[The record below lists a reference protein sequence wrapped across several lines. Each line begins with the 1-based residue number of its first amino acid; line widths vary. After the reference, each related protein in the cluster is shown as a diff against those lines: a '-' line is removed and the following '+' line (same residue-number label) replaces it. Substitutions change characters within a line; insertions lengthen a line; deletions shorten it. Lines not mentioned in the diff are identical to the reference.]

1 MRFLFPIVAFF
12 VFLTGLLYMARNAQ
26 PVFFWGYVIAAPAL
40 LAALIDVVQRGLSV
54 ERLPY
59 LYSGYLYR
67 SVATLFLVMLP
78 LPILFL
84 LGPVGIFSVLLMAG
98 DLIFGIL
105 PDLLRDEPVRPVLCS
120 MARVSEAACVP
131 ALSIY
136 FVVYALLA
144 ALAVNYGARI
154 YNRLIDLV
162 ARIGPL

>member
-26 PVFFWGYVIAAPAL
+26 PVFFWGYLVAAPAL
-40 LAALIDVVQRGLSV
+40 LAALIDIVQRGMSV

-67 SVATLFLVMLP
+67 SVATLFLVLLP

-84 LGPVGIFSVLLMAG
+84 LGPVGLFSILVMAA

-120 MARVSEAACVP
+120 MAGVGEAACVP

-144 ALAVNYGARI
+144 AAAVKYGTRL
-154 YNRLIDLV
+154 YDHLIDLV
-162 ARIGPL
+162 ARVGPL